1 MHLRDRWEIQLFGL
15 RGQVLE
21 GQGVGK
27 LNEELVSVGKDSRSL
42 WDQTAQGGWVDG
54 LAIRTAAYPVEV
66 DGVVVEC

>member
-1 MHLRDRWEIQLFGL
+1 M
-15 RGQVLE
+15 
-21 GQGVGK
+21 
-27 LNEELVSVGKDSRSL
+27 GKDSRSL

>member
-1 MHLRDRWEIQLFGL
+1 LRDRREIQLFGL